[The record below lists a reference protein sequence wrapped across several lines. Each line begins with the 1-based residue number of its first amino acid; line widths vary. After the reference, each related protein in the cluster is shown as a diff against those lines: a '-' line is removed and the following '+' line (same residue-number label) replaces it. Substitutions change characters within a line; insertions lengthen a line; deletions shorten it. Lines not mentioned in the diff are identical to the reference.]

1 MTPNGK
7 SLATVAVLAALLL
20 PPTPARGQEWTRFRG
35 PDGTG
40 ISTATGIPI
49 TFTAAE
55 QNWRVALPGVG
66 ASSPVLWGGKIFL
79 TSSEEE
85 QGQRYLLCLDTADGR
100 ILWKRMFPFTRHPK
114 HQLNGFASST
124 PAVDAEQVYV
134 LWTHP
139 EQVSLHA
146 LDHQGKEVWKRDL
159 GSYQAPH
166 GGGGSPIVV
175 GDVVIVALDQEQKGA
190 TPADGAAAET
200 SFVIGLDRKTGAIRW
215 KRPFKS
221 GTAAGYATPAV
232 YQPAEGVFEVVCS
245 SNGLGLGGLDP
256 RTGEW
261 NWVMPGVF
269 KQRCVA
275 SPVIADG
282 RIYQTEGTGG
292 GEKSLV
298 AVKPG
303 SKQGGRAAEMAYRI
317 PRDIS
322 YVPTPIAYGGRV
334 FCWGDAGIVTCVKAA
349 TGEVVTRERVG
360 GTFFGSPVCING
372 KLYAMNDRGELIVV
386 EASDTLKILGKS
398 DLGEPS
404 QSTPAIAG
412 GRLYLR
418 TTSHLISVG
427 GRRVQSRRTETGPS
441 ALGVRHWAL
450 GVRR

>member
-1 MTPNGK
+1 MIPTGK
-7 SLATVAVLAALLL
+7 CLAIAVLAAFLL
-20 PPTPARGQEWTRFRG
+20 PKAPACAQEWTRFRG
-35 PDGTG
+35 PNGSG
-40 ISTATGIPI
+40 ISDAPAIPL
-49 TFTAAE
+49 TFTPAE
-55 QNWRVALPGVG
+55 YNWRVALPGAG
-66 ASSPVLWGGKIFL
+66 ASSPVLWGDKVFV
-79 TSSEEE
+79 TSAEEA
-85 QGQRYLLCLDTADGR
+85 QGRRYLLCLDAANGR
-100 ILWKRMFPFTRHPK
+100 TLWMRTYPFTRHPK
-114 HQLNGFASST
+114 HQFNGYASST
-124 PAVDAEQVYV
+124 PAVDEEQVYV

-139 EQVSLHA
+139 EQVSLYA

-175 GDVVIVALDQEQKGA
+175 GDVVIVALDQEPKGA
-190 TPADGAAAET
+190 TPADGAGVES
-200 SFVIGLDRKTGAIRW
+200 SFVIGLDRKTGDVRW

-245 SNGLGLGGLDP
+245 GNGLGLGGLDP

-261 NWVMPGVF
+261 NWLMPGVF

-275 SPVIADG
+275 SPVVADG

-298 AVKPG
+298 AVRPG
-303 SKQGGRAAEMAYRI
+303 AKQGGRAAEMAYRI

-322 YVPTPIAYGGRV
+322 YVPTPLAYGGFL
-334 FCWGDAGIVTCVKAA
+334 FCWGDAGIVTCLKAA

-360 GTFFGSPVCING
+360 GTFFGSPVCVNG
-372 KLYAMNDRGELIVV
+372 RLYAMNDRGEIVVV

-398 DLGEPS
+398 DLGEAS
-404 QSTPAIAG
+404 QATPAIAG

-418 TTSHLISVG
+418 TASHLISVG
-427 GRRVQSRRTETGPS
+427 GRRVQSRRAGDG
-441 ALGVRHWAL
+441 ALGVGR
-450 GVRR
+450 